1 MESTKIGKE
10 HGKDYLLWQHLYT
23 KHVIKAV
30 IRISFT
36 LE

>member
-23 KHVIKAV
+23 KYVIKPV